1 MVVFDTETLL
11 YILDPTLRPPSD
23 PNTDQPVTYVKERI
37 DALVDELQ
45 SSREKIIIP
54 TPVIAE
60 LVVLAGAAGGS
71 EYLRRIDGSACFQV
85 EAFDQRS
92 AIELALMTYEAIK
105 SGDKKAGSNAV
116 MAKVKFDRQI
126 VAIAKVHAAACIY
139 TCDRNLTKFARDNG
153 LNVTAVWELPLPESL
168 AQTDLWSQSNA
179 GQQDEGTT
187 P

>member
-11 YILDPTLRPPSD
+11 YTLDPTLSPPLD
-23 PNTDQPVTYVKERI
+23 PNTDQPVTHVKERI

-45 SSREKIIIP
+45 SKHEKIIIP

-60 LVVLAGAAGGS
+60 LVVLAGAIGGS
-71 EYLRRIDGSACFQV
+71 EYLQRIDRLSCFQV

-105 SGDKKAGSNAV
+105 SGDKKAGSKAV

-126 VAIAKVHAAACIY
+126 VAIAKVHAASSIY
-139 TCDRNLTKFARDNG
+139 TCDENLTKFAQNND
-153 LNVTAVWELPLPESL
+153 LNVIAVWDLPLPEIV
-168 AQTDLWSQSNA
+168 AQTDLWNRFYA
-179 GQQDEGTT
+179 K
-187 P
+187 